1 MSEANQDVVKG
12 VLRERLE
19 RYRAAYQHRN
29 VEQILQLFA
38 DDGEFTAAPGTFRGK
53 PAIRRFLEWDA
64 KLSPTTTVRDN
75 GVGIVVGDHTAVWER
90 IIALSYKDVPYQE
103 HSLAVVEFDDDAR
116 ITAFRSY
123 YDKLNVLDQITSGL
137 PGPYGWV
144 MRKIVGLLVSAG
156 SKGLT
161 TTPAPTQRP

>member
-1 MSEANQDVVKG
+1 MSETNRDAVRD
-12 VLRERLE
+12 VLRERME
-19 RYRAAYQHRN
+19 RYRAAYEQRN
-29 VEQILQLFA
+29 VDQILELFA
-38 DDGEFTAAPGTFRGK
+38 DDGEFTAAPGTFRGR
-53 PAIRRFLEWDA
+53 PEIRKFLEWDA

-75 GVGIVVGDHTAVWER
+75 GIGILVGDHTAVWER
-90 IIALSYKDVPYQE
+90 IIALSYKDVAYQE
-103 HSLAVVEFDDDAR
+103 YSVAVVEFDDDAR

-161 TTPAPTQRP
+161 TTPARFGA